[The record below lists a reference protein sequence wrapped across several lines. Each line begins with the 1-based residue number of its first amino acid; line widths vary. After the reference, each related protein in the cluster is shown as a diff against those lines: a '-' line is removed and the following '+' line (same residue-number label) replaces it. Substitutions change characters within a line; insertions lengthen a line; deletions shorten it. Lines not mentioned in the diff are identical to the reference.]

1 MSRID
6 ETLKVER
13 RHFLQ
18 TLLVGGVAVAVGAG
32 VLTPRLFATES
43 TENLPADIPGN
54 VRLEIFGA
62 DGRDLGARQVARLVL
77 TDKQWRERLSADAY
91 HQMRHEGTERPFTGK
106 YWDFYAKGIFR
117 CAACATALYDA
128 DTKFHSGTGWP
139 SFYQPIAKSN
149 IIETTDHKFG
159 MRRTAISCAGCNSH
173 LGHVF
178 NDGPRPTGLRY
189 CMNSPA
195 LSFAAHSVS

>member
-6 ETLKVER
+6 ETLNADR
-13 RHFLQ
+13 RHFLR
-18 TLLVGGVAVAVGAG
+18 TVLVSGAAVAVGAG
-32 VLTPRLFATES
+32 ALAPRLFAVERV
-43 TENLPADIPGN
+43 PADVPGN
-54 VRLEIFGA
+54 VRLEIFGD
-62 DGRDLGARQVARLVL
+62 DGRDLGTRQVARLVL
-77 TDKQWRERLSADAY
+77 SDKQWRERLSADAY
-91 HQMRHEGTERPFTGK
+91 DQMRHAGTEMAFSGK
-106 YWDFYAKGIFR
+106 YWNFYAKGIFR

-139 SFYQPIAKSN
+139 SFYQPIAKTN
-149 IIETTDHKFG
+149 VIESTDRMLG

-178 NDGPRPTGLRY
+178 DDGPRPTGLRY

-195 LSFAAHSVS
+195 LRFVARTIS

>member
-1 MSRID
+1 MLRID
-6 ETLKVER
+6 ETLSADR
-13 RHFLQ
+13 RRFMRA
-18 TLLVGGVAVAVGAG
+18 LLVGGAALAAGG
-32 VLTPRLFATES
+32 VLVVPKLFA
-43 TENLPADIPGN
+43 ADNTPTDVPGN
-54 VRLEIFGA
+54 VVLEMFGD
-62 DGRDLGARQVARLVL
+62 DGRDLGTRQVARLVL
-77 TDKQWRERLSADAY
+77 TDKQWRERLPADAY
-91 HQMRHEGTERPFTGK
+91 YQMRHAGTERAFSGK

-117 CAACATALYDA
+117 CAACATALYNA

-139 SFYQPIAKSN
+139 SFFRPIARHN
-149 IIETTDHKFG
+149 VIESTDRMFG

-195 LSFAAHSVS
+195 LRFVASTVS